1 MNRRARAHLSLVGIT
16 LIFGLHYSI
25 AKGLMPGY
33 FHPMQ
38 LLFLRSLG
46 AVILFWGF
54 HRIFIREKAERK
66 DLVILALCGLTGF
79 ALNQAFFYIGLNLTT
94 PVDASL
100 IHVLNPILVMVFA
113 GFIIREKITWIK
125 ITGIAFGAGG
135 ALVLIIYGK
144 TVNMSTDSF
153 AGNIYVFLNMV
164 FYALYLVLLKPM
176 AVKYHPVT
184 ILMWISFFGFI
195 LILPFCAKSIGSI
208 DIEDLPVKAWLGVG
222 YIIFFNTF
230 LAYILINIA
239 MKVLNA
245 SAVSYYSYLQP
256 VIASVASV
264 SLGNEIITI
273 PKVFAA
279 LLIFAGVYLVN
290 RNSKDQNVSSKTGGV

>member
-1 MNRRARAHLSLVGIT
+1 MNRTARAHLSLIAIT

-33 FHPMQ
+33 LHPLQ
-38 LLFLRSLG
+38 LLFLRSFG
-46 AVILFWGF
+46 ALILFWLF
-54 HRIFIREKAERK
+54 HRLFIREKVEKK
-66 DLVILALCGLTGF
+66 DLFLLALCGLAGF

-113 GFIIREKITWIK
+113 GIIIREKITWIK
-125 ITGIAFGAGG
+125 ITGIALGGAG
-135 ALVLIIYGK
+135 ALVLILYGK
-144 TVNMSTDSF
+144 SVNMSTNSF
-153 AGNIYVFLNMV
+153 AGNICVFLNMV

-176 AVKYHPVT
+176 AVKYQPGT

-195 LILPFCAKSIGSI
+195 FILPFCLKGVT
-208 DIEDLPVKAWLGVG
+208 EMHLQDLTTGAWLAVG
-222 YIIFFNTF
+222 YIIFINTF

-273 PKVFAA
+273 PKLFAA
-279 LLIFAGVYLVN
+279 LLIFLGVFLVSRKKN
-290 RNSKDQNVSSKTGGV
+290 KEVALK

>member
-1 MNRRARAHLSLVGIT
+1 MNRTARAHLSLITIT
-16 LIFGLHYSI
+16 LIFGLHYAI

-33 FHPMQ
+33 LHPLQ
-38 LLFLRSLG
+38 LLFIRSAG
-46 AVILFWGF
+46 ALFLFWIF
-54 HRIFIREKAERK
+54 HRFFIKEKVERK
-66 DLVILALCGLTGF
+66 DLAILALCGLTGF

-113 GFIIREKITWIK
+113 SIIIREKITWLK
-125 ITGIAFGAGG
+125 ITGIALGGAG
-135 ALVLIIYGK
+135 ALILILYGK
-144 TVNMSTDSF
+144 TVNMSTNSF
-153 AGNIYVFLNMV
+153 AGNICVFLNMV
-164 FYALYLVLLKPM
+164 FYALYLVLIKPM

-195 LILPFCAKSIGSI
+195 VILPFCIKSA
-208 DIEDLPVKAWLGVG
+208 IELHLTDLPLKAWLGIG
-222 YIIFFNTF
+222 YVIFFNTF

-279 LLIFAGVYLVN
+279 LLIFTGVWLVN
-290 RNSKDQNVSSKTGGV
+290 RRKKKESVSE